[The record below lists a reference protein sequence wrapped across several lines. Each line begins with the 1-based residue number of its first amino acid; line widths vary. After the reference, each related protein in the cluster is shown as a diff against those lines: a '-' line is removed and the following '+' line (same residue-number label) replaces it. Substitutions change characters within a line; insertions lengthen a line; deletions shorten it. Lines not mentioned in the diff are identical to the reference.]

1 MCVNSPRF
9 KAKQAFLRWV
19 RAGAFRSRLALAPTL
34 AAHKNKIWIN
44 TMTLGRLLAL
54 ACLSL
59 SVSGALVSPAS
70 HAAEAPL
77 PRDLQGL
84 KGELLNLNRD
94 IAQLE
99 KELLFPST
107 EAAVVVTLEPGSAL
121 KVIDVKLLINEKDA
135 GYHLYTDAELVA
147 LAKGGMQRIYTG
159 NLGSGQHTLKAVIN
173 LRGAKGEEQRVATFS
188 FSKGAQRKV
197 IELKPVMQA
206 TTRQGDVLFRE
217 WDLQ

>member
-1 MCVNSPRF
+1 
-9 KAKQAFLRWV
+9 
-19 RAGAFRSRLALAPTL
+19 
-34 AAHKNKIWIN
+34 
-44 TMTLGRLLAL
+44 MTRGRLLAL

-59 SVSGALVSPAS
+59 SVSGALVSAAT

-121 KVIDVKLLINEKDA
+121 KVIDVKLLIDEKDS

-173 LRGAKGEEQRVATFS
+173 LRGAKGDEQQRIATFS

-217 WDLQ
+217 WDIQ